1 MSDSKPANSGVSR
14 ARKLVSTALLLIL
27 LVVLAIEVRS
37 AVGYAWSGSALSAQ
51 SKQGIIE
58 KASLSEVKGM
68 LKFWPNE
75 ELVKEESGTTEYR
88 FSWYSLL
95 APLMSR
101 DEPAYHVVMVRMG
114 DAEGAVFDVETPNSG
129 DVSRLK
135 VSLSD
140 GKFGLSSPPDES
152 EAGSGGFESGDVQRD
167 GPRRGGGPPTP
178 PVDPLVSALDADDDG
193 ELSETELAEAVTAL
207 LKADKDG
214 DGAISAEEARPVR
227 PPGAGGG
234 AGDRASR
241 AQRQRPPL
249 EDE

>member
-1 MSDSKPANSGVSR
+1 MSEPKPASSGVSK
-14 ARKLVSTALLLIL
+14 ARKLVSTVLLLIL

-37 AVGYAWSGSALSAQ
+37 AVGYAWFGSALSAR

-58 KASLSEVKGM
+58 KTSLSEVKGM
-68 LKFWPNE
+68 LKFWPKE

-101 DEPAYHVVMVRMG
+101 DEPAYHVVMVKMG

-129 DVSRLK
+129 DISRLK
-135 VSLSD
+135 MSLSD
-140 GKFGLSSPPDES
+140 GKFGLSSPPDE
-152 EAGSGGFESGDVQRD
+152 FEVDSGDEQRGGSRRGG
-167 GPRRGGGPPTP
+167 GPPTSGGGPPTP
-178 PVDPLVSALDADDDG
+178 PVDPLVSALDTDADG
-193 ELSETELAEAVTAL
+193 ELSENELAEAVTAL
-207 LKADKDG
+207 RKADTDG
-214 DGAISAEEARPVR
+214 DGAISAGEARPVR
-227 PPGAGGG
+227 PPGAG
-234 AGDRASR
+234 AGDRAPR